1 METERSEIV
10 AQGDQ
15 ACGLSQRRQ
24 IFESFHKG
32 WNSVFDW
39 IVSLIDKAGY
49 IGIALLMLLENIF
62 PPIPSELIMPLAGFS
77 AAKGTLSFTGVVLAG
92 TVGSLAGAYFWFLIG
107 RWIGPKR
114 LKQFA
119 ARHGRWLTMHPD
131 EVDQARAFFSRH
143 QGLALFLG
151 RLIPAIRSLISVPAG
166 VNCIPISTFL
176 LWSTLGTA
184 LWTVF
189 LAGAGYLLESQYER
203 VQEWLNPV
211 SNVVITGLVIW
222 YVYRVIRFKAPEAAE
237 GA

>member
-1 METERSEIV
+1 MRIEPAPEIN
-10 AQGDQ
+10 GHFIYWWK
-15 ACGLSQRRQ
+15 R
-24 IFESFHKG
+24 
-32 WNSVFDW
+32 VFDW

-49 IGIALLMLLENIF
+49 AGIALLMLLENVF

-77 AAKGTLSFTGVVLAG
+77 AAKGTLSLTGVLIAG

-107 RWIGPKR
+107 RWIGAKR
-114 LKQFA
+114 LKRFA

-143 QGLALFLG
+143 QALALFLG

-176 LWSTLGTA
+176 LWSSLGTA
-184 LWTVF
+184 LWTAF

-203 VQEWLNPV
+203 VSEWLNPV
-211 SNVVITGLVIW
+211 SNVVIAGLVVW
-222 YVYRVIRFKAPEAAE
+222 YLYRVVRFKAPQPSKNA
-237 GA
+237 